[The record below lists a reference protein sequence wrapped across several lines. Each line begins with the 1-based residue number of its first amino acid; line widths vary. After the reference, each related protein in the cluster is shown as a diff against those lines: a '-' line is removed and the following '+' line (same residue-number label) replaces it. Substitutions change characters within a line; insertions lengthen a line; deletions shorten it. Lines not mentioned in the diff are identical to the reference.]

1 MSGQTDMRLSLGPIL
16 YFWPRQRVE
25 EFYREL
31 VQAPIG
37 VIYLGETVCA
47 KRRNLKPADWI
58 ELARELARSGK
69 QIVLS
74 TLALIE
80 AGSDLS
86 GVKRLCANGE
96 LLVEAN
102 DMGAVQLMAGQ
113 KLPFVGGSSLN
124 IYNAYTLRALHR
136 QGMQRWV
143 MPVELNAE
151 TLRDIL
157 ADAESMGFRE
167 RIETEVFSFGHL
179 PLAYSAR
186 CFTARHHN
194 LPKDHCEFVCQDY
207 PGGLP
212 METQEGI
219 EFFNM
224 NGIQTQSGRIQHL
237 LPYWREMRDLGVD
250 LMRISPQ
257 PDHSGEILRRYR
269 QVIDGESDDVSLDG
283 LLQAPTCDGYWRQQP
298 GMNSVAV

>member
-1 MSGQTDMRLSLGPIL
+1 MRLSLGPIL
-16 YFWPRQRVE
+16 FFWPRQTVE
-25 EFYREL
+25 DFYRQQVNSSVE
-31 VQAPIG
+31 

-58 ELARELARSGK
+58 ELARELAASGK

-86 GVKRLCANGE
+86 AIRRLCQNGE

-102 DMGAVQLMAGQ
+102 DIGAVQLMADQ
-113 KLPFVGGSSLN
+113 KLPFVAGPSLN
-124 IYNAYTLRALHR
+124 IYNAYTLNTLYR

-151 TLRDIL
+151 VLADIL
-157 ADAESMGFRE
+157 SDAESVGIGD

-186 CFTARHHN
+186 CFTARFHN
-194 LPKDHCEFVCQDY
+194 IPKDHCEFVCQDY
-207 PGGLP
+207 PEGLP
-212 METQEGI
+212 MDTQEGT
-219 EFFNM
+219 EFFNI

-237 LPYWREMRDLGVD
+237 LPYWRQMRELGVD
-250 LMRISPQ
+250 LMRISPLAQ
-257 PDHSGEILRRYR
+257 HTAEIIARYSQVLEGET
-269 QVIDGESDDVSLDG
+269 DDTSIGHCLG
-283 LLQAPTCDGYWRQQP
+283 APTCDGYWRQQP
-298 GMNSVAV
+298 GMDSIASG